1 LKLLI
6 SPINAFEA
14 DAAIQGGA
22 NIIDVKNPKEG
33 ALGANF
39 PWVIREIKA
48 VTPRNLEVSCTIG
61 EAPLPGS
68 MALAAFGAASLGV
81 DYVKVGLKGVK
92 TVDEAVAFLE
102 QIRRAA
108 KEANPQVK
116 VVAAGYGDAQK
127 IGALNPLLIPE
138 VAHRAKVEVAM
149 LDTSVKDGTTLFD
162 NLTVEEIQKFVA
174 SAHGYGLQVALA
186 GSLRKEQ
193 LSLIYT
199 LDADIVGLRGAA
211 CTNSDRVGGEISA
224 TLVKSLVNTIK
235 DAEAQAKTVRS

>member
-1 LKLLI
+1 MKLLI
-6 SPINAFEA
+6 SPINAVEA
-14 DAAIQGGA
+14 QAAIQGGA
-22 NIIDVKNPKEG
+22 DIIDVKNPKEG

-48 VTPRNLEVSCTIG
+48 MTPRNLEVSCTIG
-61 EAPLPGS
+61 EAPLTGS

-81 DYVKVGLKGVK
+81 DYVKVGLKEAK
-92 TVDEAVAFLE
+92 NVDEAVAFLE

-127 IGALNPLLIPE
+127 IGALHPLLIPE
-138 VAHRAKVEVAM
+138 IAHLAKVEVAM
-149 LDTSVKDGTTLFD
+149 IDTSVKDGTTLFD
-162 NLTVEEIQKFVA
+162 NLTIEEIQKFVA

-193 LSLIYT
+193 LPLIYK
-199 LDADIVGLRGAA
+199 LGADIAGLRGAA
-211 CTNSDRVGGEISA
+211 CTNNDRVDGEISA
-224 TLVKSLVNTIK
+224 TLVKNLVEMVKN
-235 DAEAQAKTVRS
+235 AETQAKTVRS